1 MVQVAPCARCRVL
14 PCWRN
19 AGFRNEN
26 GGALLASPEALSPGA
41 DLFANPG
48 SRCAQCNAKHTP
60 QKTQAHVYVAWLLVL
75 ATKILSKI
83 DEPGAGRERLGPA
96 GGAGPSQVHS
106 SGS

>member
-60 QKTQAHVYVAWLLVL
+60 QKTQAHVTWHGC
-75 ATKILSKI
+75 LS
-83 DEPGAGRERLGPA
+83 
-96 GGAGPSQVHS
+96 
-106 SGS
+106 